1 MKNIGFFG
9 GSFDPI
15 HLGHLNLAVQL
26 LESGQVDEILFC
38 PAFCSP
44 LKLQAPPLASGFHRL
59 EMIRRVIADVPQFKV
74 SSVEIDRGGPSYSI
88 DTIRALSKDGVCY
101 RLIVSQS
108 TAASFDLWKESKELI
123 RLAPPL
129 IGMRGSD
136 PVPPGFTAVQ
146 TELFDVSSTQVRD
159 RIKKKIYCGHLLP
172 TIALDY
178 IEEHRLYYPSNQ

>member
-1 MKNIGFFG
+1 MKKIGFFG

-26 LESGQVDEILFC
+26 LESGHVDEILFC

-44 LKLQAPPLASGFHRL
+44 FKLQTPPVISGFHRL
-59 EMIRRVIADVPQFKV
+59 EMIRRVIEDVPQFKV
-74 SSVEIDRGGPSYSI
+74 SSFEIDRAVPSYTI
-88 DTIRALSKDGVCY
+88 DTIRALSEDGVSY

-108 TAASFDLWKESKELI
+108 TAADFHLWKESKELI

-129 IGMRGSD
+129 IGMRGTD
-136 PVPPGFTAVQ
+136 PVPAGFAAVQ
-146 TELFDVSSTQVRD
+146 TGLFDVSSTQVRD

-172 TIALDY
+172 RIALDY
-178 IEEHRLYYPSNQ
+178 IQEHRLYYPSNQ